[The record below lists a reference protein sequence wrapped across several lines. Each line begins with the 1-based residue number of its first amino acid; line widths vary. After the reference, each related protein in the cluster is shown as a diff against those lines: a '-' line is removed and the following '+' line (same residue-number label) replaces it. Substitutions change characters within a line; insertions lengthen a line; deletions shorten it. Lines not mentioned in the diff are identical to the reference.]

1 LKKEAKT
8 FIRWYFFLLG
18 LVSFIHGPALF
29 GYFEADDV
37 LWVIRDGWADGWHAM
52 TGNWGL
58 GVAYRPITRLSF
70 LLDAKCFG
78 WHAAPWHA
86 ENLAL
91 HALNATLLAALA
103 RRSGARVRDAL
114 LIAGLFAA
122 LPLDWENVDWIS
134 GRTGLLC
141 LAFLLAEALF
151 ALRALLQGAAM
162 WPACLCQ
169 AGALL
174 CYEPAAIAPLVL
186 LAAAQA
192 LPGALPPRRVA
203 SNFAALA
210 ATTAA
215 LWALRTVLLGTVA
228 VATDIAGRWYPLNAA
243 HDVLSLGAHLWRD
256 LGWASCLA
264 AAALLAA
271 GLGDP
276 SRRRRI
282 VWLLAASLAL
292 YLPFTPVA
300 GFTERFAYLAGAPA
314 AAALAVA
321 ALSWRWGRP
330 ALCLLVLLFGLRAH
344 AQAIGFRHAG
354 DVTRRML
361 AAIAAI
367 PDDGSNLVFV
377 GVPTHDGPYY
387 LLWANF
393 EDAVAA
399 IRPAAGFAATAE
411 WVLRTPDLLR
421 RARTQPTRFYA
432 YDPRGLSF
440 TKLPRDTWLQTH
452 RIPK

>member
-8 FIRWYFFLLG
+8 FIRWYLVLLG
-18 LVSFIHGPALF
+18 MVSFIHWPALF
-29 GYFEADDV
+29 GYFEADDI
-37 LWVIRDGWADGWHAM
+37 LWLTRDRWQDGWHAI

-70 LLDAKCFG
+70 LLDAKTFG

-91 HALNATLLAALA
+91 HALNATLLATLA
-103 RRSGARVRDAL
+103 QRVGARPRDAL
-114 LIAGLFAA
+114 LTAALFAA

-151 ALRALLQGAAM
+151 ALRQAGAL

-174 CYEPAAIAPLVL
+174 CYEPAAIAPLAL
-186 LAAAQA
+186 FAAARA
-192 LPGALPPRRVA
+192 LANPPPPRRLIA
-203 SNFAALA
+203 AFAALA
-210 ATTAA
+210 VTTAA
-215 LWALRTVLLGTVA
+215 IWALRAALLGTAA
-228 VATDIAGRWYPLNAA
+228 VATDIAGRWYPVNAA
-243 HDVLSLGAHLWRD
+243 FDLLSLGAHLWRD
-256 LGWASCLA
+256 LGWAGFLA
-264 AAALLAA
+264 SAALLTTGLA
-271 GLGDP
+271 GP

-282 VWLLAASLAL
+282 IWLLAAALAL
-292 YLPFTPVA
+292 YVPFTPVA
-300 GFTERFAYLAGAPA
+300 GFTERFSYLAGAPA
-314 AAALAVA
+314 AASLAMA

-330 ALCLLVLLFGLRAH
+330 ALCLLVVLFGLRAY
-344 AQAIGFRHAG
+344 ADAAGFRHAG

-399 IRPAAGFAATAE
+399 RRPAAGFAATAE
-411 WVLRTPDLLR
+411 WVLRVPKLLR
-421 RARTQPTRFYA
+421 RTRTEPTKFYA
-432 YDPRGLSF
+432 YDNAQSSF
-440 TKLPRDTWLQTH
+440 IPLQPAAWLQDHPT
-452 RIPK
+452 PK

>member
-1 LKKEAKT
+1 MSQS
-8 FIRWYFFLLG
+8 FIRWYLVLLG
-18 LVSFIHGPALF
+18 LVSFIHWPATLA
-29 GYFEADDV
+29 YFEADDIV
-37 LWVIRDGWADGWHAM
+37 WLTHKSWADGWRAII
-52 TGNWGL
+52 GNWGL

-70 LLDAKCFG
+70 LVDATSFG

-91 HALNATLLAALA
+91 HALNAALLAALA
-103 RRSGARVRDAL
+103 RQCGARQRDAL
-114 LIAGLFAA
+114 LAAALFAA

-151 ALRALLQGAAM
+151 ALRPGRAL

-169 AGALL
+169 AGAIL
-174 CYEPAAIAPLVL
+174 CYEPAAIAPLAL

-192 LPGALPPRRVA
+192 LPHPRPTHWIA
-203 SNFAALA
+203 TPFAALA
-210 ATTAA
+210 GTTAA
-215 LWALRTVLLGTVA
+215 VWALRAALLGTA
-228 VATDIAGRWYPLNAA
+228 TVATDIAGHRYPVTAA
-243 HDVLSLGAHLWRD
+243 IDMLSLGAHLWRD
-256 LGWASCLA
+256 AGWAGCLA

-271 GLGDP
+271 GLADP
-276 SRRRRI
+276 SRRRPI
-282 VWLLAASLAL
+282 LWLLAASLAL

-314 AAALAVA
+314 AAVLAVA
-321 ALSWRWGRP
+321 GLSWRHGRP

-344 AQAIGFRHAG
+344 AQAEGFRHAG
-354 DVTRRML
+354 DVTRHML

-393 EDAVAA
+393 EDAAAA
-399 IRPAAGFAATAE
+399 IRPSTGFAATAE

-421 RARTQPTRFYA
+421 RARAQPTKSYA
-432 YDPRGLSF
+432 YDPIRLSF
-440 TKLPRDTWLQTH
+440 TPISRGAWL
-452 RIPK
+452 K